1 MISYCSDVSTHF
13 LITLRQ
19 HFERSIFELREFV
32 DSKTRETDYE
42 LVKASCLKVTAALN
56 AAVVRQA
63 QQTGAPGAQAKW

>member
-1 MISYCSDVSTHF
+1 M
-13 LITLRQ
+13 
-19 HFERSIFELREFV
+19 